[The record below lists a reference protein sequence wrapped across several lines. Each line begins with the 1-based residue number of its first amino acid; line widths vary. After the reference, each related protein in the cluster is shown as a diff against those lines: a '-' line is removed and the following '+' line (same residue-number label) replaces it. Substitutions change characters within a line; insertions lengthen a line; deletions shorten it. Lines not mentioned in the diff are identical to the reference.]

1 MRILPARRRDVQPA
15 TKHFELIDATADGG
29 ALLHIGGIIPPGMYL
44 YPGDRL
50 ELDCMV
56 HIRAERENDE

>member
-29 ALLHIGGIIPPGMYL
+29 ALLHIGGIIPPGVYL

-56 HIRAERENDE
+56 YIRAERENDG